1 VTSPPKIL
9 IVDDNAAIRQGIR
22 VLISNCRP
30 SWNLSGEAANGEEA
44 IQAAMALK
52 PDVIVLD
59 VSMPVIGGVEAAQ
72 RIANLGLNSCIVLLT
87 ALDTGATLRLASS
100 VGAHG
105 YVDKA
110 QIFRDL
116 VLTIEKVLAEKRAVV
131 D

>member
-1 VTSPPKIL
+1 
-9 IVDDNAAIRQGIR
+9 
-22 VLISNCRP
+22 
-30 SWNLSGEAANGEEA
+30 
-44 IQAAMALK
+44 
-52 PDVIVLD
+52 
-59 VSMPVIGGVEAAQ
+59 VEAAQ